1 MDYEEI
7 RTNVSKNLII
17 LRKRAGMTQVEFGEK
32 FSFSDKTISKW
43 ESGLSIPDVATLQL
57 IATEFNTTIDAL
69 IKSDGIEDQTE
80 TQNSKAFNYNTFQ
93 KCCILLL
100 LLAFVWSIAGLG
112 YVFISEFFKK
122 LLWPIFL
129 WAIPISSMII
139 SKFNSSTIKS
149 FVVKVASYS
158 ITNWGILI
166 ASYYSFLMYNI
177 SFTPI
182 FFLGIPIQLL
192 IILSAITTKWQGGV
206 RRFKKHKDRTNNE
219 NKQIQAS
226 EEKTE

>member
-1 MDYEEI
+1 MDYDEI

-57 IATEFNTTIDAL
+57 IAMEFNTTIDAL

-80 TQNSKAFNYNTFQ
+80 TQNNKAFNYNTFQ

-112 YVFISEFFKK
+112 YVFIYEVFKK

-206 RRFKKHKDRTNNE
+206 RRLKKFKDRTNSE

-226 EEKTE
+226 EEKAE